1 MTQWISAEEAKT
13 AIRTGTGKG
22 VKVAILDSGVENA
35 HVGLGGLK
43 LVDDIAIVA
52 QENSIQICPGAGK
65 DIYGHGTAIAG
76 IIHSTAPDAE
86 IGSFRV
92 LGPKLRSRTQVIC
105 EGVRQAL
112 DRGYQILSCSLGCEG
127 SSRFLLGYKVW
138 IDEAYLQGAHTV
150 SACAHEGF
158 TKREW
163 PSHFSSVISVDMAR
177 TDRGNV
183 LFYRPG
189 SLVEFA
195 ARGEDVELL
204 WNHGNRVKASGSS
217 YAAPVASAILARL
230 ISIYPGLSPLAAKE
244 LLRLT
249 AEPWSHS
256 VAVRREPHR
265 SQTSVSLGGAQIS
278 LSVEPGDLSER
289 TG

>member
-35 HVGLGGLK
+35 HVGLRGLK

-92 LGPKLRSRTQVIC
+92 LGAKLRSRTQVIC

-112 DRGYQILSCSLGCEG
+112 DRGYRILSCSLECEG
-127 SSRFLLGYKVW
+127 SSRFVLGYKVW
-138 IDEAYLQGAHTV
+138 IDEAYLQGAHVV

-177 TDRGNV
+177 TDRGDV

-204 WNHGNRVKASGSS
+204 WNHGNRVNASGSS
-217 YAAPVASAILARL
+217 YAAPAASAILARL
-230 ISIYPGLSPLAAKE
+230 ISIYPRLSPLAAKE

-249 AEPWSHS
+249 AEPWSQS
-256 VAVRREPHR
+256 IAPRREPR
-265 SQTSVSLGGAQIS
+265 
-278 LSVEPGDLSER
+278 R
-289 TG
+289 

>member
-1 MTQWISAEEAKT
+1 MTQWTSAEEAKT

-35 HVGLGGLK
+35 HVGLGGLQ

-52 QENSIQICPGAGK
+52 QENSIQICPGEGK
-65 DIYGHGTAIAG
+65 DIYGHATAIAG
-76 IIHSTAPDAE
+76 IIHSIAPDAE

-127 SSRFLLGYKVW
+127 SSKFLLGYKVW
-138 IDEAYLQGAHTV
+138 IDEAYLEVAHVV

-177 TDRGNV
+177 TDRDDV

-195 ARGEDVELL
+195 ARGEDVDLL
-204 WNHGNRVKASGSS
+204 WNNGHRVKASGSS

-230 ISIYPGLSPLAAKE
+230 ISIYSRLSPLAAKE

-249 AEPWSHS
+249 AEPWSQS
-256 VAVRREPHR
+256 VAARREQRR
-265 SQTSVSLGGAQIS
+265 SL
-278 LSVEPGDLSER
+278 
-289 TG
+289 

>member
-1 MTQWISAEEAKT
+1 MTPWISPKEAEA
-13 AIRTGTGKG
+13 AMRNGTGQG
-22 VKVAILDSGVENA
+22 VKVAIIDSGVENG
-35 HVGLGGLK
+35 HVGLAGLH
-43 LVDDIAIVA
+43 LVDDIAIVP
-52 QENSIQICPGAGK
+52 QENSIQICPGGAR

-76 IIHSTAPDAE
+76 IIHSLAPDAE
-86 IGSFRV
+86 LGSFRV

-127 SSRFLLGYKVW
+127 SSKFLLGYKVW
-138 IDEAYLQGAHTV
+138 IDEAYLEGAHVV
-150 SACAHEGF
+150 SACAHEGLA
-158 TKREW
+158 KREW

-177 TDRGNV
+177 TDRGDV

-195 ARGEDVELL
+195 ARGEDVDLL
-204 WNHGNRVKASGSS
+204 WNNGNRVKASGSS

-249 AEPWSHS
+249 AEPWSQS
-256 VAVRREPHR
+256 VAPRREPSR
-265 SQTSVSLGGAQIS
+265 SQTL
-278 LSVEPGDLSER
+278 PR
-289 TG
+289 TR

>member
-1 MTQWISAEEAKT
+1 MTPWISPEEAQ
-13 AIRTGTGKG
+13 AAMRNGTGKG
-22 VKVAILDSGVENA
+22 VKVAIIDSGVENG
-35 HVGLGGLK
+35 HTGLAGLH
-43 LVDDIAIVA
+43 LVDDIAIVP
-52 QENSIQICPGAGK
+52 QENSLQICPGGAW

-76 IIHSTAPDAE
+76 IIHSLAPDAE

-127 SSRFLLGYKVW
+127 SSKFLLGYKVW
-138 IDEAYLQGAHTV
+138 IDEAYLEGAHVV
-150 SACAHEGF
+150 SACAQEGL

-177 TDRGNV
+177 TDRGDV

-195 ARGEDVELL
+195 ARGEDVDLL
-204 WNHGNRVKASGSS
+204 WNNGNRVKASGSS

-230 ISIYPGLSPLAAKE
+230 ISIYPRLSPLAAKE

-249 AEPWSHS
+249 AEPWSQS
-256 VAVRREPHR
+256 VAARREPSR
-265 SQTSVSLGGAQIS
+265 L
-278 LSVEPGDLSER
+278 
-289 TG
+289 

>member
-1 MTQWISAEEAKT
+1 MTQWISVEQGKT

-35 HVGLGGLK
+35 HAGLGGLK

-52 QENSIQICPGAGK
+52 ETNSIQICPGEGK

-86 IGSFRV
+86 LGSFRV
-92 LGPKLRSRTQVIC
+92 LGSSLRSRTQVIC

-112 DRGYQILSCSLGCEG
+112 ERGYQILSCSLGCEG

-138 IDEAYLQGAHTV
+138 IDEAYLEGVHAV

-158 TKREW
+158 AKREW

-177 TDRGNV
+177 TDRGDV

-189 SLVEFA
+189 CLVEFA

-204 WNHGNRVKASGSS
+204 WNNGNRVKASGSS
-217 YAAPVASAILARL
+217 YAAPVASGILARL

-249 AEPWSHS
+249 AEPWSQS
-256 VAVRREPHR
+256 LTTRGEPRR
-265 SQTSVSLGGAQIS
+265 
-278 LSVEPGDLSER
+278 
-289 TG
+289 

>member
-13 AIRTGTGKG
+13 AIRTGTGRG
-22 VKVAILDSGVENA
+22 VKVAILDSGVESA
-35 HVGLGGLK
+35 HLGLGGLQ
-43 LVDDIAIVA
+43 LVDDLAIVA
-52 QENSIQICPGAGK
+52 QENSIQICPGEGK
-65 DIYGHGTAIAG
+65 DIYGHATAIAG
-76 IIHSTAPDAE
+76 IVHSVAPDAE

-127 SSRFLLGYKVW
+127 SSKFLLGYKVW
-138 IDEAYLQGAHTV
+138 IDEAYLEGAHVV
-150 SACAHEGF
+150 SVCAHEDLALGGGS
-158 TKREW
+158 
-163 PSHFSSVISVDMAR
+163 SHFSSVISVDMDR
-177 TDRGNV
+177 TDRSDV

-195 ARGEDVELL
+195 PRGEDVDLL
-204 WNHGNRVKASGSS
+204 WNNGNRVKASGSS

-249 AEPWSHS
+249 AEPWSQS
-256 VAVRREPHR
+256 IATRREPRR
-265 SQTSVSLGGAQIS
+265 S
-278 LSVEPGDLSER
+278 
-289 TG
+289 